1 MPDGAAG
8 RPARSVAATLDAVR
22 TRTASAV
29 AAALATWS
37 TGLVDDEAI
46 AIERAADELVLVHR
60 LPEATRALHHAAMI
74 AARSDEGEARRLTKL
89 AIERIDDLDAEQ
101 WRRQLIAELRAE
113 GIGLRPRRRAKRAST
128 GWASLTASEEAVV
141 ALVGEGLTN
150 TDRRA
155 ALRVAAYRRVASRPG
170 LPRARA
176 HHPAA
181 ARRSGGPPNR
191 PISPRHKRS
200 ASDGTARRKVLH
212 VEPFDIATH
221 VAQTRTPTEVAES
234 MAADASTAAVEVGA
248 ERPSG
253 DAPRSAV
260 CTNRQAVESATRRS
274 HRSTSQSYRRVALQ
288 RCESPGERGDTRA

>member
-1 MPDGAAG
+1 MDPTDGRRRPRLRRASHVAQRRPGARPPMPDGAAG

-170 LPRARA
+170 LPQARA

-200 ASDGTARRKVLH
+200 ACSTGPHGAR
-212 VEPFDIATH
+212 
-221 VAQTRTPTEVAES
+221 S
-234 MAADASTAAVEVGA
+234 
-248 ERPSG
+248 
-253 DAPRSAV
+253 
-260 CTNRQAVESATRRS
+260 
-274 HRSTSQSYRRVALQ
+274 STSNHSTSLRTWRRRV
-288 RCESPGERGDTRA
+288 RRPK

>member
-155 ALRVAAYRRVASRPG
+155 ALRVRGVPSSRISAGSTPSSRSPPGRSSSQRWSAEPADQPPPQTIRV
-170 LPRARA
+170 
-176 HHPAA
+176 
-181 ARRSGGPPNR
+181 
-191 PISPRHKRS
+191 
-200 ASDGTARRKVLH
+200 
-212 VEPFDIATH
+212 
-221 VAQTRTPTEVAES
+221 
-234 MAADASTAAVEVGA
+234 
-248 ERPSG
+248 
-253 DAPRSAV
+253 
-260 CTNRQAVESATRRS
+260 
-274 HRSTSQSYRRVALQ
+274 
-288 RCESPGERGDTRA
+288 